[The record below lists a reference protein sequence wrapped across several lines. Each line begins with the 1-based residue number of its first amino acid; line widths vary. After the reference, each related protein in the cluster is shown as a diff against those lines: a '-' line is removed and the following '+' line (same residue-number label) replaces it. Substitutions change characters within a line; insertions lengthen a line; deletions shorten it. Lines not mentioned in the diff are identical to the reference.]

1 MAVDRDNK
9 LMSVLAARRDAFRGR
24 LPLQPHRKVPAAL
37 ETSNSYSGEQKQSF
51 RMECEKN
58 CTSNFT
64 TRASAGCMRKCAN
77 LHKVEMNRGF
87 IGLKHLD
94 SLTSVRKPQHNKET
108 NTIIV
113 DELLDTEESQS
124 TGQFILHPRDRYAT
138 NESSDTKDLN
148 STNNF
153 NRSSSSSGTISS
165 SIRNNII
172 ENEVRQT
179 STEKVY
185 SKYAASRMAAAAA
198 TAAALASGALDS
210 RHKRIDPAKLRQ
222 RTSLVPDRS
231 SVEDSDL
238 VPYQFFGQKL
248 SVSKVND
255 TRIQVTN
262 IPRKTP
268 LSAMLIPTKASS
280 KPDDDEIMET
290 SVSKQPLSWDRGKV
304 RRLSGHTRN
313 IVALNRKFGGN
324 ISRAEFE
331 ALTNYPLNATS
342 SERMSLLPSL
352 NQKRIDDSIALS
364 VAQGVPNISR
374 LVQRVPAVSTTKQPE
389 EVRLLTRDQVRSSAE
404 LATNSDEEQTKIPIL
419 IHVPD
424 PEPAVTESLGSSTT
438 LSTTT
443 STIPRPLTT
452 IPTFVETTA
461 SLPSSPPS
469 TTAMPAI
476 TTSIPVTTVSPT
488 VTPTFPT
495 TTTTTT
501 TITTTTTT
509 APLPTLN
516 PNVPLHP
523 LATPPPFHVEETPN
537 LIEFITNASN
547 PLAPATTTVSSI
559 APPSTESAP
568 RVSSRLPPIFTR
580 TTVSSSVR
588 STINPAVSKVTTS
601 STIAESANPASEA
614 AFDAS
619 SVIPNIRGMN
629 SKMPSKPTLFAITMK
644 PLLNAESTSSDEVFL
659 QSSDNS
665 EVTIEMHRMNMATYV
680 LAGLGMF
687 PVVAVL
693 LYLAKSVLFRKSPK
707 SDGDLERYISEE
719 HKKISPVVR
728 LEYSGGN
735 NHQSSQPQSI
745 YSEGSIMTEESFNRN
760 LLKFKSLLG
769 EGNFGQVW
777 KAEADDLVGHMGTT
791 RIVAV
796 KTERCGVL
804 NGGLRGEA
812 AIMKKLGSHSNVVT
826 LLGACTAKG

>member
-24 LPLQPHRKVPAAL
+24 ITLQPHRKVPAAL

-77 LHKVEMNRGF
+77 LHKVEMNRGL
-87 IGLKHLD
+87 IGIKHLD
-94 SLTSVRKPQHNKET
+94 PLTSVKQPQLNKET
-108 NTIIV
+108 NTISV

-148 STNNF
+148 STNIF
-153 NRSSSSSGTISS
+153 NRNSSSGISSSSL
-165 SIRNNII
+165 RNNII

-198 TAAALASGALDS
+198 TAAALATGALDN

-255 TRIQVTN
+255 TRNQVTN

-268 LSAMLIPTKASS
+268 LSAMLIPTKAPS
-280 KPDDDEIMET
+280 KQDDEEIMET
-290 SVSKQPLSWDRGKV
+290 SVSKQPLSWERGKV
-304 RRLSGHTRN
+304 RRLGGQTRN

-364 VAQGVPNISR
+364 VAQGVPNIAR
-374 LVQRVPAVSTTKQPE
+374 LVQREPAISATKQPVG
-389 EVRLLTRDQVRSSAE
+389 VRLLTRDQVRSSAE
-404 LATNSDEEQTKIPIL
+404 LVAINDEEQTASPSLL

-424 PEPAVTESLGSSTT
+424 PEPALTESVMA
-438 LSTTT
+438 TTT
-443 STIPRPLTT
+443 SSTANPLSTIS
-452 IPTFVETTA
+452 TFVETTA
-461 SLPSSPPS
+461 SIPSSPPS
-469 TTAMPAI
+469 TTAMPAPI

-495 TTTTTT
+495 TTAS
-501 TITTTTTT
+501 TTTTTT
-509 APLPTLN
+509 PLPTLN

-547 PLAPATTTVSSI
+547 PLAPATITTS
-559 APPSTESAP
+559 PPSTESPP
-568 RVSSRLPPIFTR
+568 RVSSRVPPIFTR

-588 STINPAVSKVTTS
+588 STINPTVSKVATS
-601 STIAESANPASEA
+601 SPMGASADPTSGAALNSSSINP
-614 AFDAS
+614 D
-619 SVIPNIRGMN
+619 IRGI
-629 SKMPSKPTLFAITMK
+629 SVKIPSVPTLFTITMK
-644 PLLNAESTSSDEVFL
+644 PRLGVESSSTDDVFL
-659 QSSDNS
+659 QASDNS

-707 SDGDLERYISEE
+707 SDSDLERHISDE

-728 LEYSGGN
+728 LEYSSSN